1 MQLLE
6 KRNDCTL
13 DVDKLL
19 QEIEYSKKT
28 YDYLIQNQN
37 NMPGQDKEAEAVVRY
52 YLFQMECLKR
62 EFPYDAMGCEVAVPL
77 LILQEFQKDTILDTI
92 LNFSE
97 NSKGLNTEIL
107 QGKIQEFV
115 LVHLD
120 PKGVVLYM
128 DLLDKAKHF
137 NSTIL

>member
-62 EFPYDAMGCEVAVPL
+62 EFPYDAMGCEVTVPL

-115 LVHLD
+115 SVHCSTR
-120 PKGVVLYM
+120 KGLYCIWIFWIKN
-128 DLLDKAKHF
+128 LA
-137 NSTIL
+137 NN

>member
-62 EFPYDAMGCEVAVPL
+62 EFPYDAMGCEVTVPL

-115 LVHLD
+115 SVHLD

-128 DLLDKAKHF
+128 DLLDKKF
-137 NSTIL
+137 SK